1 MKGRCAPDTSIL
13 NRMMCQRKKSTIPK
27 DPIQLNIGL
36 SGPPKKAASRLK
48 NSHSLDMPVIVS
60 SVYGDYAGV

>member
-1 MKGRCAPDTSIL
+1 MT
-13 NRMMCQRKKSTIPK
+13 CQRKKSTIPK

-48 NSHSLDMPVIVS
+48 NSHRLDMSIMAS
-60 SVYGDYAGV
+60 SVHGNITGV